1 MNRLPVNYRAPG
13 WSVSIDESPRFFDKI
28 GPWNFAEV
36 SGRKE
41 IVSVDSKDA
50 SVNRFTQSGSV
61 LGQCV
66 HDGLNVRGRTGN
78 DAQYLT
84 RRRLLLQGFS
94 KVAVAP
100 LQFLEQPYVLD
111 GDDRLIG

>member
-1 MNRLPVNYRAPG
+1 MNRFPVNHRAPG

-36 SGRKE
+36 SGWKE

-61 LGQCV
+61 LGESL

-78 DAQYLT
+78 NAQDLT
-84 RRRLLLQGFS
+84 RCGLLLQGFG

-100 LQFLEQPYVLD
+100 LQFLEQPYILD
-111 GDDRLIG
+111 G